1 MLQVIARD
9 VERAMS
15 DTPFVHQYGFRLH
28 STAPGECTIY
38 FPFQK
43 GFLRPDGLVSGPV
56 LMAAADL
63 AMWLAVITKLGEPG
77 RAAVT
82 VEMKTNF
89 LSAARDEFWCTA
101 KLLKLGGRLIFG
113 TAECKD
119 RDGLM
124 LTHHTFTYVRQSA
137 KPK

>member
-1 MLQVIARD
+1 MTA
-9 VERAMS
+9 ERAVEQAMAES
-15 DTPFVHQYGFRLH
+15 PFVRPYGFRLH
-28 STAPGECTIY
+28 STAPGQCSVHAPLE
-38 FPFQK
+38 K
-43 GFLRPDGLVSGPV
+43 AFLRPDGLVSGPV

-63 AMWLAVITKLGEPG
+63 AMWLAVITRLGEAG
-77 RAAVT
+77 KAAVT

-113 TAECKD
+113 TAECND

-124 LTHHTFTYVRQSA
+124 LTHHTF
-137 KPK
+137 